1 MRLPLPLILAPALL
15 AQGGLFPPKSPHAA
29 VSQWV
34 GPTGVTVA
42 YNRPAV
48 RNRDIWGA
56 LVPFGQVWRLGANE
70 ATTITFADAVKVEGH
85 PVPKGT
91 YALFAIPGPERWT
104 FILNRRAKQQGA
116 WEYDARLDQL
126 RFDVKPKAAPL
137 TEWLTFEVYPAS
149 ADGAYVDLYWEK
161 LRVSFLVEVDVD
173 DIVQGRMKR
182 ALAANARDWKL
193 LCDAAEYCLERE
205 RQMAQAREWIETS
218 IRIQKNP
225 RNLLVK
231 ARILDELG
239 QADQAMAVLQEALQ
253 VGQKTKAS
261 RALIGPVEQT
271 LAEWKA
277 RNGKR

>member
-1 MRLPLPLILAPALL
+1 MRVPFALFATSALI
-15 AQGGLFPPKSPHAA
+15 AQGGLFPPKSPHAT

-34 GPTGVTVA
+34 GPTGVSVA

-48 RNRDIWGA
+48 RGRAIWGA
-56 LVPFGQVWRLGANE
+56 LVPYGQVWRLGANE
-70 ATTITFADAVKVEGH
+70 ATTITFDDSVKVEGH
-85 PVPKGT
+85 PIPKGS

-116 WEYDARLDQL
+116 WEYDPRLDVL
-126 RFDVKPKAAPL
+126 RFDVKPKAAPQ

-182 ALAANARDWKL
+182 ALAGNGHDWKL

-205 RQMAQAREWIETS
+205 RQMAQARDWIESS

-231 ARILDELG
+231 ARILNELG
-239 QADQAMAVLQEALQ
+239 QAEQAMATLQEALQ

-261 RALIGPVEQT
+261 RALMGPVEQT
-271 LAEWKA
+271 LSEWKA
-277 RNGKR
+277 QSSRR

>member
-1 MRLPLPLILAPALL
+1 MRSLLPLLFAPALI
-15 AQGGLFPPKSPHAA
+15 AQGGLFPPKSPHAT

-34 GPTGVTVA
+34 GPTGVSVS

-48 RNRDIWGA
+48 RNRAIWGG

-70 ATTITFADAVKVEGH
+70 ATTITFDDVVKVEGH

-91 YALFAIPGPERWT
+91 YALFTIPGPERWT

-116 WEYDARLDQL
+116 WEYDPRLDQL
-126 RFDVKPKAAPL
+126 RFDVKPKAAPP

-149 ADGAYVDLYWEK
+149 ADGAYVDFYWEK

-173 DIVQGRMKR
+173 SIVQGRMKR
-182 ALAANARDWKL
+182 ALASNGHDWKL

-205 RQMAQAREWIETS
+205 RQMSQAREWIEAS
-218 IRIQKNP
+218 VRIQKNP

-239 QADQAMAVLQEALQ
+239 QEDQAVATAQEALQ
-253 VGQKTKAS
+253 VGQRTKAA
-261 RALIGPVEQT
+261 RTLMGPVEQT
-271 LAEWKA
+271 LVEWKA
-277 RNGKR
+277 RSGKK